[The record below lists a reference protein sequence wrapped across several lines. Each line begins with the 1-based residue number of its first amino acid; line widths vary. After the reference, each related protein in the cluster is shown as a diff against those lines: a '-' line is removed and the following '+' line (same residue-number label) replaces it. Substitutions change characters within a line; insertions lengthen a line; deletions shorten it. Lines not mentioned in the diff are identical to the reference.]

1 MTRTTRKGYAMNSEE
16 RTQLTR
22 FLQVLGQAQ
31 AGPKD
36 PEAEGLIRD
45 AWSRQP
51 DAAYLLVQ
59 RVLQL
64 EHEVQAAQKSS
75 FVGDAN
81 TWGRAPVAAPPPVAT
96 QQSPT
101 QQSSTPQTPA
111 PASPWGSG
119 MLGNVAGAAAGVVA
133 GSLLMRGI
141 GGLMGRDSDAGHAI
155 TSPMLGSGGVGG
167 AFFDTANA
175 KVSQDEEVDGGYV
188 EDDFDTDTD
197 TDDGA
202 DNNDFA

>member
-1 MTRTTRKGYAMNSEE
+1 MNIEE
-16 RTQLTR
+16 RTQVTR

-36 PEAEGLIRD
+36 AEAEGLIRD

-51 DAAYLLVQ
+51 DAAYLLVK

-64 EHEVQAAQKSS
+64 EHEIQAAQKSS

-81 TWGRAPVAAPPPVAT
+81 TWGRAPVASPPPLSTLQAPAQPT
-96 QQSPT
+96 PT
-101 QQSSTPQTPA
+101 QQAPA
-111 PASPWGSG
+111 PASTWGGG

-141 GGLMGRDSDAGHAI
+141 GGLMGHNADAGH
-155 TSPMLGSGGVGG
+155 
-167 AFFDTANA
+167 TANA
-175 KVSQDEEVDGGYV
+175 PSGGALAETTYATVPSYEDVDGGYV
-188 EDDFDTDTD
+188 EDDFDADYSADTS
-197 TDDGA
+197 
-202 DNNDFA
+202 DFA